1 MLHLKTGVHA
11 MLKAK
16 NSWYGTQTA
25 EERLGV
31 SPHAPSIQPF
41 HSFLY
46 GVSPADPPAM
56 LAAAAVLLFTSAIA
70 VWIPARR
77 AARVDPAVTRRHD

>member
-1 MLHLKTGVHA
+1 MALGAHPQAILAMVLRQNLRTVAAGVA
-11 MLKAK
+11 A
-16 NSWYGTQTA
+16 GIA
-25 EERLGV
+25 GAIAFGGV
-31 SPHAPSIQPF
+31 LT
-41 HSFLY
+41 SFLY

-77 AARVDPAVTRRHD
+77 AARVDPAVTLRHD